1 MVKNAPI
8 IARQGRIRNPK
19 TPPMRQKCKMARKK
33 NASRMSANMV
43 SYRQP
48 IKERWCIMDLKLF
61 DRMADF
67 LPDVC
72 FERPPDVAIVLG
84 SGWADALSADRTFA
98 RIPYADIPGLGA
110 ATVVGHTGEFWL
122 YERAGRRVAAFC
134 GRRHWYEGVGWE
146 TVVFPVELLRRMG
159 GTKLLLTNAAGG
171 INPALKPGDFVI
183 LKDHI
188 NTVGI
193 NPLIGPVVEGWGP
206 RFPDMTEVYTK
217 HLRDVLHGAANRRGL
232 RVMEGIYAFTSGP
245 VFETPAEI
253 RAYGH
258 IGADVVGMSTVP
270 EAVFAR
276 ACGIQVA
283 GLSLVSRG
291 AHGHENRAR
300 RDVWASRGLHPRLLI
315 SETRP

>member
-1 MVKNAPI
+1 MV
-8 IARQGRIRNPK
+8 
-19 TPPMRQKCKMARKK
+19 
-33 NASRMSANMV
+33 
-43 SYRQP
+43 
-48 IKERWCIMDLKLF
+48 
-61 DRMADF
+61 
-67 LPDVC
+67 
-72 FERPPDVAIVLG
+72 
-84 SGWADALSADRTFA
+84 
-98 RIPYADIPGLGA
+98 
-110 ATVVGHTGEFWL
+110 
-122 YERAGRRVAAFC
+122 AFC

-146 TVVFPVELLRRMG
+146 SVVFPVELLRRMG
-159 GTKLLLTNAAGG
+159 GTKLLLTNAVGG

-270 EAVFAR
+270 EAVFAH

-283 GLSLVSRG
+283 GLSLVSNLAAGISPRPLC
-291 AHGHENRAR
+291 HEEVLAATKTAQG
-300 RDVWASRGLHPRLLI
+300 VMSGLVEDFILAC
-315 SETRP
+315 